1 MWFTG
6 LRQPTH
12 SVARVR
18 RSCQHRSTIQVL
30 SKYNSTKAREGNFNV
45 ADVQYD
51 AEPLKKDQEGTMA
64 IMMQGGS
71 HHLGKVLLIVITSE
85 NVIKRKI
92 FGHERDPVI
101 TSPGLIVEDV
111 IQLL

>member
-1 MWFTG
+1 MIDRAQTA
-6 LRQPTH
+6 PT
-12 SVARVR
+12 
-18 RSCQHRSTIQVL
+18 QGDQGTEELSTQ
-30 SKYNSTKAREGNFNV
+30 KYYPNSTKARESNV
-45 ADVQYD
+45 ADVQCD

-71 HHLGKVLLIVITSE
+71 HHLGKESLIAITSE

-92 FGHERDPVI
+92 FGHERDPMI

>member
-1 MWFTG
+1 MIYRAQTA
-6 LRQPTH
+6 PT
-12 SVARVR
+12 
-18 RSCQHRSTIQVL
+18 QGGQGTEELSTQ
-30 SKYNSTKAREGNFNV
+30 KYYPNSTKARESNFNV
-45 ADVQYD
+45 ADVQCD

-71 HHLGKVLLIVITSE
+71 HHLGKESLIAITSE

-92 FGHERDPVI
+92 FGHERDPMI

-111 IQLL
+111 IPLL